1 MIRKDL
7 EDLIFL
13 SKEEKFE
20 AIIEDIKKCIETGAP
35 VLVGTATIETS
46 EYLSSLLNKANI
58 THQVLNAKFHA
69 QEAEIISQ
77 AANGSTCLERG
88 TINLWFGVS

>member
-1 MIRKDL
+1 MVRQDL

-20 AIIEDIKKCIETGAP
+20 AIIADIKKCIETGAP

-46 EYLSSLLNKANI
+46 EYLSGLLNKEKIA
-58 THQVLNAKFHA
+58 HQVLNAKFHA
-69 QEAEIISQ
+69 QEGYYFAS
-77 AANGSTCLERG
+77 R
-88 TINLWFGVS
+88 